1 MNKQQVEVTKEE
13 LIEFFEKIKIDNDK
27 EKLVMKEILSKKIE
41 YDFSKVSL
49 KKLSKRHLIRIIY
62 QLKERLDVY
71 ETN

>member
-1 MNKQQVEVTKEE
+1 
-13 LIEFFEKIKIDNDK
+13 
-27 EKLVMKEILSKKIE
+27 MKEILSKKIE